1 MYTELELAKSVKR
14 LYKNNK
20 RGELIYME
28 NKMKKVVDIALE
40 KYPAKAYKNR
50 KNHIVIK
57 TNENPKPQINANV
70 RTVPGVITSRGCCY
84 AGCKGVVMGPIKDM
98 VHITHGPIGCA
109 FYTWG
114 GRRFKSKVK
123 DGGQNFTEYVFST
136 DMQESDI
143 VFGGVNKLR
152 NAIKEAVEIFHPK
165 AIGIYATCPVG
176 LIGDDIN
183 AVAQESKKLY
193 GINVIAF
200 SCEGYRGVTQS
211 AGHHIANNGVMKEI
225 IGTGNWKHKK
235 YSINILGEYNI
246 GGDAW
251 EMERFLKKIG
261 YNIVTTLTGDAAY
274 AEIQNANTADV
285 NLVQCHRSIN
295 YIAEMMDTKYGIPWM
310 KCNFI
315 GIQGTI
321 DTLRNLAKFFDDKE
335 LYDRTEQV
343 ISEELSEIEGE
354 IEYYKQKLQ
363 GKVACLFAGGSRAH
377 TYQVLLNDLGIKT
390 ILAGYEFAHRDD
402 YEGREVIPTIKTDAD
417 SKNIPE
423 LTITPDDEKFRIIL
437 PKEKAA
443 ELRSQG
449 VPIEYYGGMIKEM
462 DENTIAVD
470 DMNYHEMHTFIKRL
484 NPDMFL
490 TGIKEKYAIEKEGV
504 LSRQLHSYDY
514 TGPYA
519 GFKGA
524 VIFAR
529 ELAAG
534 IYTPAWRYV
543 TPPWKKEALIEGKVV
558 GGEE

>member
-1 MYTELELAKSVKR
+1 ME
-14 LYKNNK
+14 KN
-20 RGELIYME
+20 
-28 NKMKKVVDIALE
+28 MKGIVDIALE
-40 KYPAKAYKNR
+40 KYPAKAYKTR
-50 KNHIVIK
+50 KTHIVIK
-57 TNENPKPQINANV
+57 TKENQTPVINANV

-114 GRRFKSKVK
+114 GRRFKARAEN
-123 DGGQNFTEYVFST
+123 GGQNFNEYVFST
-136 DMQESDI
+136 DMQEGDI
-143 VFGGVNKLR
+143 VFGGVTKLR

-183 AVAQESKKLY
+183 AVAAEARKLY
-193 GINVIAF
+193 GISVLAF
-200 SCEGYRGVTQS
+200 SCEGYKGVTQS
-211 AGHHIANNGVMKEI
+211 AGHHIANNTVMKEI
-225 IGTGNWKHKK
+225 IGTGNQEHKK

-251 EMERFLKKIG
+251 EMERFLNKIG
-261 YNIVTTLTGDAAY
+261 YNVVATLTGDASY
-274 AEIQNANTADV
+274 EHIQNAHTADI

-295 YIAEMMDTKYGIPWM
+295 YIAEMMKTKYGIPWI

-315 GIQGTI
+315 GVQGTI
-321 DTLRNLAKFFDDKE
+321 DTLRDLAKCFDDPYIYE
-335 LYDRTEQV
+335 RTEAV
-343 ISEELSEIEGE
+343 IAEELSEIEGE
-354 IEYYKQKLQ
+354 MDYYKQKLT
-363 GKVACLFAGGSRAH
+363 GKVACLFAGGSRSH
-377 TYQVLLNDLGIKT
+377 TYQVLLKDLGVST

-402 YEGREVIPTIKTDAD
+402 YEGREVIPTIKVDAD

-423 LTITPDDEKFRIIL
+423 LNIEPDKEKFRVVI
-437 PKEKAA
+437 PEEKAE
-443 ELRSQG
+443 ELRKKG
-449 VPIEYYGGMIKEM
+449 VPIEYYGGMVKEM
-462 DENTIAVD
+462 GDNTIMID
-470 DMNYHEMHTFIKRL
+470 DMNHHEMDTFLKKL

-490 TGIKEKYAIEKEGV
+490 SGIKEKYVIQKMGV

-534 IYTPAWRYV
+534 VYTPAWRYI
-543 TPPWKKEALIEGKVV
+543 TPPWKKESLLEGKVV